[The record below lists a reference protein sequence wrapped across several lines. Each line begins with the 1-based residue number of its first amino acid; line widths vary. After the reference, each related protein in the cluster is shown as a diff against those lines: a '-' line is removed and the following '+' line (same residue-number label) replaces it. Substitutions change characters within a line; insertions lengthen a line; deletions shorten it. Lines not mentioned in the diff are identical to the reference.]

1 MYLKETQQGKK
12 SNFNYW
18 VENMSVYYDEIN
30 VATNGEVEMV
40 DITGD
45 IQNTVIK
52 SKIKDGIA
60 CIFVPGST
68 GSVTTIE
75 YEPGLMKDLP
85 RALQKIAPKGEHYDH
100 HETWHDDNGHSHV
113 RASLMGPSITVPI
126 KNGRILH
133 GTWQQIVF
141 VELDTGPRDRNIIVQ
156 IVGE

>member
-1 MYLKETQQGKK
+1 MG
-12 SNFNYW
+12 
-18 VENMSVYYDEIN
+18 VYSDEIN
-30 VATNGEVEMV
+30 IKTDGEVDIV

-45 IQNTVIK
+45 IQNIVDK
-52 SKIKDGIA
+52 SKLNDGIA

-68 GSVTTIE
+68 GAITTIE

-85 RALQKIAPKGEHYDH
+85 QALEKIAPKDIYYNH

-113 RASLMGPSITVPI
+113 RASLMGPSITVPFQN
-126 KNGRILH
+126 KKLVH

-141 VELDTGPRDRNIIVQ
+141 VELDTRPRNREIIVQ

>member
-1 MYLKETQQGKK
+1 
-12 SNFNYW
+12 
-18 VENMSVYYDEIN
+18 MSTYNDEIN
-30 VATNGEVEMV
+30 IRTNGEVDII
-40 DITGD
+40 DITNQV
-45 IQNTVIK
+45 QNIVNK
-52 SKIKDGIA
+52 SKIKNGIV

-68 GSVTTIE
+68 GTITTIE

-113 RASLMGPSITVPI
+113 RASLMGPGITIPLI
-126 KNGRILH
+126 DRRIIH

-141 VELDTGPRDRNIIVQ
+141 VEFDTSPRSRNLIVQ